1 MNRSLFEDLEKV
13 QDTLDRII
21 KAYEQL
27 QYIDDEISF
36 MSAISS
42 LIDQW
47 AADHDMTGEQLIEM
61 KAKMVVVGHEIIS
74 QFGMMDKTG
83 QEE

>member
-1 MNRSLFEDLEKV
+1 MNGELFESWEMV
-13 QDTLDRII
+13 QDILDRII
-21 KAYEQL
+21 KTYDQL
-27 QYIDDEISF
+27 KDIDDETLF
-36 MSAISS
+36 MSVISL

-61 KAKMVVVGHEIIS
+61 KAKMVVVGAEVIS
-74 QFGMMDKTG
+74 QIGMMDKTG